1 MSKFT
6 HQNILCDEIYFLI
19 TNYETILNDISF
31 SICRGNFRH
40 IFVNVSFVLSE
51 NKKVTQIARSDEF
64 HRALLLKAQQLI
76 NSNLIIQIVQN
87 LAYRGRQGRV
97 NLKLTFDLSDI
108 F

>member
-51 NKKVTQIARSDEF
+51 NKKVTQIRSEN
-64 HRALLLKAQQLI
+64 A
-76 NSNLIIQIVQN
+76 IQGLGQAKKTFFSVT
-87 LAYRGRQGRV
+87 
-97 NLKLTFDLSDI
+97 KLVHPL
-108 F
+108 